1 MPDEN
6 EGSRPSAPPEYDVFD
21 PREAFTLL
29 TSPRNDER
37 TGSLERDLES
47 DPIPIIRRFYPPLP
61 TDTPT
66 ILFNSAHRF
75 IRRTN
80 PREILIYTDGSCLS
94 NGLGGSRAGCSF
106 VISPHHKLGFRLENS
121 GPTGELHPQTS
132 NRAELRAVVA
142 ALEYR
147 VWQGDSFGAWVR
159 LIIATDSEY
168 VVLGATERINGWIQR
183 GWRTSTGT
191 EVMNQDLWK
200 RLIYYIKKAARPLR
214 FSGPPHG
221 TAVEFWKIPREWNGE
236 ADAEAKRG
244 AQLEG
249 EQEFRVMS
257 GMMV

>member
-6 EGSRPSAPPEYDVFD
+6 EDSRPSAPPEYDVFD

-29 TSPRNDER
+29 TSPRSDER

-66 ILFNSAHRF
+66 ILFNPAHRF

-106 VISPHHKLGFRLENS
+106 TRKLWANRGAPSP
-121 GPTGELHPQTS
+121 TS